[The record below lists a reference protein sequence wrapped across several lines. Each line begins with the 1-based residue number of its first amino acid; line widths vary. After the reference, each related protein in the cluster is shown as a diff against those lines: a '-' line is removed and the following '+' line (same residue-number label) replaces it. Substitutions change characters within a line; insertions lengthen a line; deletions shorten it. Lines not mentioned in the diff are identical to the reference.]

1 MIKLNSPTLNFNAL
15 KFKTPAA
22 VKFYA
27 KMEKISIQGH
37 KMRSDIIKK
46 GYTRATF
53 RSLVRATELKWCY
66 ILLDNNCFK
75 TRYLKLSVI

>member
-1 MIKLNSPTLNFNAL
+1 MIKLNSPSLNFNAL

-46 GYTRATF
+46 GYTRAPH
-53 RSLVRATELKWCY
+53 RSLLRAMG
-66 ILLDNNCFK
+66 
-75 TRYLKLSVI
+75 

>member
-46 GYTRATF
+46 AIRAPHRSPLRATG
-53 RSLVRATELKWCY
+53 
-66 ILLDNNCFK
+66 
-75 TRYLKLSVI
+75 